1 LVSSID
7 RIECSNQNLDNTDLS
22 QISQYFSGV
31 RYINISNNQNI
42 TGISGLGKLPHLKI
56 LDISENPNF
65 NTANLGNFGD
75 LDALIMRNMGQ
86 ANMVMPVPPHN
97 ATYVDYSGNHFANWQ
112 AIYEDRRDNAIESL
126 NLSNTNFD
134 SSQFATLLTSP
145 PTSDVYIQ
153 GVNISHNP

>member
-1 LVSSID
+1 EPGNYRVAVRLAYKNNHTLFSDWSNQISITVAPHTLTLADIPDSGIKTCLLNSGSGFTANSLVSSID

-65 NTANLGNFGD
+65 NTANLRSEERRVGKEYR
-75 LDALIMRNMGQ
+75 I
-86 ANMVMPVPPHN
+86 
-97 ATYVDYSGNHFANWQ
+97 
-112 AIYEDRRDNAIESL
+112 DR
-126 NLSNTNFD
+126 
-134 SSQFATLLTSP
+134 
-145 PTSDVYIQ
+145 
-153 GVNISHNP
+153 